1 MARADKS
8 RRGKGKPSKHGEL
21 RSGPV
26 AGTAFVDG
34 VTFAR
39 KGVQY
44 ANVDGV
50 AIFEGDIV
58 LGKVKDLKQAE
69 AAGGGSMP
77 ESLGITGQQFRW
89 PNGVVVYDID
99 PGLPN
104 QQRVTTAIAHW
115 EANTRI
121 RFLLRTPANAAQ
133 NPNYVHFVSGGGCS
147 SQVGMVGGR
156 QDITL
161 GPNCTAGNA
170 IHEVG
175 HSVGLWHEQSREDR
189 DTFVQIVFANIDPA
203 MQHNFLQH
211 ITDGDDL
218 GAYDYGSIMHYPAT
232 AFSVNNQATI
242 IARQPLPPG
251 VVMGQR
257 TALSAGDIDGVHTLY
272 PAATIKEV
280 AKDPLA
286 DPTRKEI
293 RKEPTLEP
301 TIKEL
306 RKDPIRD
313 PTLKELRKD
322 PIQET
327 LKEVGKDPTT
337 EVVVPPRPGLPPV
350 VAPFVLGAP
359 SRAPGIAQEGV
370 AAAAAQ
376 AQQLAAALA
385 DLAQQ
390 QAELAA
396 AYAEAVQALASQGG

>member
-1 MARADKS
+1 MW
-8 RRGKGKPSKHGEL
+8 
-21 RSGPV
+21 
-26 AGTAFVDG
+26 
-34 VTFAR
+34 
-39 KGVQY
+39 
-44 ANVDGV
+44 
-50 AIFEGDIV
+50 
-58 LGKVKDLKQAE
+58 
-69 AAGGGSMP
+69 AGG
-77 ESLGITGQQFRW
+77 R
-89 PNGVVVYDID
+89 
-99 PGLPN
+99 
-104 QQRVTTAIAHW
+104 
-115 EANTRI
+115 
-121 RFLLRTPANAAQ
+121 
-133 NPNYVHFVSGGGCS
+133 
-147 SQVGMVGGR
+147 
-156 QDITL
+156 DITL
-161 GPNCTAGNA
+161 GPANCTAGSA
-170 IHEVG
+170 IEIG
-175 HSVGLWHEQSREDR
+175 HTVGLWHEQSREDR
-189 DTFVQIVFANIDPA
+189 DTFVQIVFANIDPQ

-211 ITDGDDL
+211 VADGDDL
-218 GAYDYGSIMHYPAT
+218 GAYDFGSIMHNPPT
-232 AFSVNNQATI
+232 AFSINGQATI
-242 IARQPLPPG
+242 IARQALPPG

-257 TALSAGDIDGVHTLY
+257 SALSAGDIDGVHTLY

-359 SRAPGIAQEGV
+359 SRVPGVAQEGV

-396 AYAEAVQALASQGG
+396 AYAEADQALASQGG

>member
-8 RRGKGKPSKHGEL
+8 RRGKGKPSQHGEL

-58 LGKVKDLKQAE
+58 LGKVKDLKRAE
-69 AAGGGSMP
+69 AAGGGATP
-77 ESLGITGQQFRW
+77 ESIGITGQQFRW
-89 PNGVVVYDID
+89 PNAVVVYDID

-121 RFLLRTPANAAQ
+121 SFLLRTSANAAQ

-170 IHEVG
+170 IHEIG

-189 DTFVQIVFANIDPA
+189 DTFVQIVFANIDPQ

-211 ITDGDDL
+211 VADGDDL
-218 GAYDYGSIMHYPAT
+218 GAYDYGSIMHYPPT
-232 AFSVNNQATI
+232 AFSINGQATI
-242 IARQPLPPG
+242 IARQALPPG

-257 TALSAGDIDGVHTLY
+257 SALSAGDIDGVHTLY

-280 AKDPLA
+280 AKDPLT

-322 PIQET
+322 PIQE
-327 LKEVGKDPTT
+327 
-337 EVVVPPRPGLPPV
+337 VVVPPRPGLPPV

-359 SRAPGIAQEGV
+359 SRAPGVAQEGV